1 MACAADIVGAA
12 MAERPTGLYVGSGW
26 IGLQRDYNCFPA
38 RRSPSAVK
46 LPRPTAGPS
55 CGKQVR
61 IYGVHYATLIEDE
74 NPLKSLEDT
83 FLTEQTRQGT
93 KIVTS

>member
-12 MAERPTGLYVGSGW
+12 MAEGAGRDYMQAVVDR
-26 IGLQRDYNCFPA
+26 LQRDYNCFPA

-46 LPRPTAGPS
+46 LPRPTTGPS
-55 CGKQVR
+55 CGEQVR

-83 FLTEQTRQGT
+83 FLTEQIRQGT